1 MGDKLKPTI
10 VGIDIGITTGVAILD
25 LNGEII
31 SLFSKRYKSKNELIK
46 EIIKYGKPLI
56 IASDVKPVPK
66 AIEKIAK
73 NLGSKLFFP
82 EKSLTKLE
90 KEKII
95 KDFKEKI
102 KSSHEK
108 DALAASLKAFKKY
121 RSLFIKINEI
131 AKKENAED
139 LFSEIARVIIEK
151 KSENIADVIRRIKS
165 GRKKS

>member
-1 MGDKLKPTI
+1 M
-10 VGIDIGITTGVAILD
+10 
-25 LNGEII
+25 NGEVIL
-31 SLFSKRYKSKNELIK
+31 LFNKRYKSKNELIK

-56 IASDVKPVPK
+56 IASDVNPPPK

-82 EKSLTKLE
+82 EKSLTNLE

-121 RSLFIKINEI
+121 HSLFIKI
-131 AKKENAED
+131 D
-139 LFSEIARVIIEK
+139 EIARKEDVEEFFDEIARTVIER
-151 KSENIADVIRRIKS
+151 KSESISDIIRRIKS
-165 GRKKS
+165 GK

>member
-1 MGDKLKPTI
+1 M
-10 VGIDIGITTGVAILD
+10 
-25 LNGEII
+25 
-31 SLFSKRYKSKNELIK
+31 IK

-56 IASDVKPVPK
+56 IASDVNPAPK

-82 EKSLTKLE
+82 EKSLTNLE

-95 KDFKEKI
+95 KNFKEKI

-121 RSLFIKINEI
+121 HSLFIKIEEVT
-131 AKKENAED
+131 KKENAQE
-139 LFSEIARVIIEK
+139 LFDEIARIVIQK
-151 KSENIADVIRRIKS
+151 KSENIAEVIKRIKS
-165 GRKKS
+165 GK

>member
-1 MGDKLKPTI
+1 MGEKLKSII
-10 VGIDIGITTGVAILD
+10 VGIDVGITTGVAILS

-31 SLFSKRYKSKNELIK
+31 SLFNKRYKSKNELIK

-56 IASDVKPVPK
+56 IASDVNPVPK

-82 EKSLTKLE
+82 EKSLTNLE

-95 KDFKEKI
+95 KEFKDMI

-121 RSLFIKINEI
+121 HSLFIKISEI
-131 AKKENAED
+131 SKKENAEE
-139 LFSEIARVIIEK
+139 LFDEIVRIVIQK
-151 KSENIADVIRRIKS
+151 KSESIADVIKRIKS
-165 GRKKS
+165 GK

>member
-1 MGDKLKPTI
+1 M
-10 VGIDIGITTGVAILD
+10 
-25 LNGEII
+25 
-31 SLFSKRYKSKNELIK
+31 IK

-56 IASDVKPVPK
+56 IASDVNPAPK

-82 EKSLTKLE
+82 EKSLTNLE

-95 KDFKEKI
+95 KNFKEKI

-121 RSLFIKINEI
+121 HSLFIKIEEV
-131 AKKENAED
+131 AKKENAQE
-139 LFSEIARVIIEK
+139 LFDEIARIVIQK
-151 KSENIADVIRRIKS
+151 KSENIAEVIKRIKS
-165 GRKKS
+165 GK